1 MRCELLMWRMVFT
14 EQKDV
19 VKWRE
24 NGIEVVDESAVKV
37 DAARR

>member
-1 MRCELLMWRMVFT
+1 MRCELLMWRMVFN

-24 NGIEVVDESAVKV
+24 NGIEGVKV